1 MRLRTALA
9 AGAATAAIAPVALA
23 GLAPAPAQAAAEP
36 SPHPSPS
43 RPASASASASPSRS
57 SSGSSG
63 SASSRHAASA
73 SASPAAPGGVPVDEL
88 PSCGDVG
95 AAEFPVAARIVEGP
109 AQYRAGAGAHE
120 FSVEL
125 TNTTAE
131 PCLNIHP
138 VLVLTGQGRA
148 LTPDRIRMEF
158 LDTGVQ
164 IWRPVTIEKTEQ
176 GEAVGAFGAGA
187 GGFAGLS
194 LPARGIF
201 TVRVRLGFPDRATA
215 PDAVVANAAVVQR
228 RGADGDWVG
237 ESNDYRF
244 SILAAEPTGPATQPD
259 SPPDGNSETQSTG
272 ASANPSGNA
281 SGDVS
286 GTEDTGTTW
295 QNGHELAATGAGPRY
310 AIGLAAAGG
319 ALLAGSLVLL
329 FGRRRLRSRPR

>member
-1 MRLRTALA
+1 M
-9 AGAATAAIAPVALA
+9 
-23 GLAPAPAQAAAEP
+23 
-36 SPHPSPS
+36 
-43 RPASASASASPSRS
+43 
-57 SSGSSG
+57 
-63 SASSRHAASA
+63 
-73 SASPAAPGGVPVDEL
+73 PVDEL

-244 SILAAEPTGPATQPD
+244 SILAAEPTGPATEPD